1 MATNY
6 TGNIIESLSNQ
17 SVSLMTLN
25 VQVFHIKTISTIMP
39 VFFLLYFLE
48 IARRQ
53 KCSHVLS
60 LMNIIQI

>member
-17 SVSLMTLN
+17 SVPLMTLN
-25 VQVFHIKTISTIMP
+25 VQVFHIETISRIMP
-39 VFFLLYFLE
+39 VFFLLYFE
-48 IARRQ
+48 IASRP

-60 LMNIIQI
+60 LMSIIQI